1 MRFTAI
7 KFTALKVFGTLAVL
21 VLSASAFAP
30 AFALGP
36 EKVRDES
43 FLDTEGQ
50 RVLQQSM
57 VINAKAAIVWQ
68 AFTTDAGF
76 TRWAVPVAHITPGN
90 GGLIE
95 FAMTPDG
102 KLGDPN
108 NIRNRIDIYLPQ
120 RLLVLHNEFVP
131 AGGPMDPATFASVH
145 TLIELAPLHANK
157 TRVTQTVVG
166 FGTSPQYDALYAH
179 LHNGNAAY
187 LMSLA
192 KSFGEE

>member
-1 MRFTAI
+1 M
-7 KFTALKVFGTLAVL
+7 KFAAMKLYCALAALS
-21 VLSASAFAP
+21 LSASAFAP

-36 EKVRDES
+36 AKVRDES
-43 FLDTEGQ
+43 FRDTEGQ

-57 VINAKAAIVWQ
+57 VVNAKAATVWQ

-76 TRWAVPVAHITPGN
+76 MRWAVPVAHITPGN

-95 FAMTPDG
+95 FAATPDG

-108 NIRNRIDIYLPQ
+108 NIRNRIDVYLPQ
-120 RLLVLHNEFVP
+120 RLLVMHNEFVP

-145 TLIELAPLHANK
+145 TLIELEPLHANK

-166 FGTSPQYDALYAH
+166 FGSTPQYDALYAH
-179 LHNGNAAY
+179 LHDGNAAY